1 MYHVLARNDVKHL
14 ERKQH
19 IAILFPDYHLAALF
33 SLLSSPFV
41 RYSW

>member
-1 MYHVLARNDVKHL
+1 MFNIWRENN
-14 ERKQH
+14 